1 MAGVKTANG
10 ATGHP
15 HTKKKRERK
24 FTREA
29 IIKDFRHNKFRYL
42 MILPML
48 LFFIIF
54 AYLPMG
60 GLTMAFCNYRPKRG
74 IFGSLFNNFV
84 GLKHFVDFFG
94 SIYFWRILRNTVL
107 LNVWN
112 LIISFPLTIIVALM
126 INEVKNKLFQ
136 KTVQTISYMP
146 YFISMVVVCG
156 IVVDFCKSTGVFGS
170 LAAVFTGQPQNL
182 LGISSLWRPIYI
194 GSGIWQGLGFGT
206 ILYIAALSGVDQ
218 QLYEAAK
225 IDGAGYMKQMWH
237 VTLPG
242 IRPTIMITLIMQVG
256 MLMASSSEK
265 TILMYNEQIY
275 ETADIIASYVYRKGL
290 LEGGYSFSTAV
301 TLFNSVINFVL
312 ILVTNH
318 LSKKYSE
325 ISLF

>member
-1 MAGVKTANG
+1 MSKE
-10 ATGHP
+10 P
-15 HTKKKRERK
+15 KKPREKK
-24 FTREA
+24 FTKEA
-29 IIKDFRHNKFRYL
+29 IIKDFKKNKYRYL
-42 MILPML
+42 MVLPVL
-48 LFFIIF
+48 LFYIIF

-60 GLTMAFCNYRPKRG
+60 GLTMAFSNYKPKYG
-74 IFGSLFNNFV
+74 VIGSLIHNFV
-84 GLKHFVDFFG
+84 GLKHFRDFFS
-94 SIYFWRILRNTVL
+94 SIYFTRILRNTVL

-112 LIISFPLTIIVALM
+112 LIISFPLTIIVALL
-126 INEVKNKLFQ
+126 INEVKNKAFK

-156 IVVDFCKSTGVFGS
+156 IVVDFCKSNGVFGA
-170 LAAVFTGQPQNL
+170 LAAAITGKPTNL
-182 LGISSLWRPIYI
+182 LTVSALWRPIYI
-194 GSGIWQGLGFGT
+194 GSGMWQGLGFGT
-206 ILYIAALSGVDQ
+206 ILYLAALAGVDQ

-225 IDGAGYMKQMWH
+225 VDGAGYMRQMWH

-290 LEGGYSFSTAV
+290 MEGGYSFSTAV

-312 ILVTNH
+312 IVITNH
-318 LSKKYSE
+318 LSQKFSE